1 MFSRKWVQIV
11 SFAFFSALSGCS
23 VNPSPGVPKKPTDP
37 STLPPNL
44 LVSGDIVRLQEPR
57 SYQGE
62 ANFREGAYAVVELC
76 YMSSMDSL
84 CEELATQTIE
94 GVEAFPIPY
103 RLEGD
108 PKRVFSRPSEGHYL
122 LSAVVYMDAGDRLYV
137 GDFISDIWEEVDGPT
152 MRRRLRVTGLELC
165 GTPESGGACTNESRP

>member
-1 MFSRKWVQIV
+1 MFSRKWVQVV

-23 VNPSPGVPKKPTDP
+23 VNPSPGVPEKPTDP

-76 YMSSMDSL
+76 YMTGVEGS
-84 CEELATQTIE
+84 CEELATQRIDR
-94 GVEAFPIPY
+94 VEAFPISY

-108 PKRVFSRPSEGHYL
+108 PKRVFSRSLEGYYL

-137 GDFISDIWEEVDGPT
+137 GDFINDIWEEVDGPT
-152 MRRRLRVTGLELC
+152 IRRRLRVTGLELC
-165 GTPESGGACTNESRP
+165 GTLESGGACTDETRP